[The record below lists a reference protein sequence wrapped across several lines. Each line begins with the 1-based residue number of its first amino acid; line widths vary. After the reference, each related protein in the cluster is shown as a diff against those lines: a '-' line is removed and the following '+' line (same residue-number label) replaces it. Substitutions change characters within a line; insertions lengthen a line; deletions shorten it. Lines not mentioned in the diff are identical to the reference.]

1 MKKIVFFMCMV
12 FIAIPAFAQIGII
25 WQVDEVYLAQ
35 FLGSANMDDDPNE
48 ELVYF
53 YGGYPFC
60 RIVIIDGTSG
70 LVEWESGEW
79 YSIRIAGYNWGDGD
93 NYGFSPFCDG
103 NNDGIKEITFSV
115 MQNEGDP
122 WQVFLVGLTGTGID
136 DEPYNPNANTSPLL
150 SQNYPNPFNPN
161 TTIEYKLKK
170 AGYIEIKI
178 YNVKGQLVDT
188 LVKDN
193 QNAGNYSAIW
203 DAKGISS
210 GVYFYQIS
218 VDGKS
223 TKTKK
228 AINLK

>member
-1 MKKIVFFMCMV
+1 MKKIVFLMCMV

-25 WQVDEVYLAQ
+25 WQVDEGYLNQ
-35 FLGSANMDDDPNE
+35 YLGSANMDDDPNE

-53 YGGYPFC
+53 DSSY
-60 RIVIIDGTSG
+60 RIVILDGVSG
-70 LVEWESGEW
+70 LIEWDSGDW
-79 YSIRIAGYNWGDGD
+79 YLIRIAGYNTGYGN

-103 NNDGIKEITFSV
+103 NNDGIKEITFGG
-115 MQNEGDP
+115 MQNSGDP
-122 WQVFLVGLTGTGID
+122 YQEFLVGITGTGID
-136 DEPYNPNANTSPLL
+136 DEPYNSNANTRPLL

-161 TTIEYKLKK
+161 TTIEYQLKK
-170 AGYIEIKI
+170 AGYIELKI

-193 QNAGNYSAIW
+193 QNTGNYSVIW

-218 VDGKS
+218 VDGKA
-223 TKTKK
+223 TETKK

>member
-1 MKKIVFFMCMV
+1 MKKIVFLMCMV
-12 FIAIPAFAQIGII
+12 FITIPAFAQIGII
-25 WQVDEVYLAQ
+25 WQVETGYLPD

-48 ELVYF
+48 ELVY
-53 YGGYPFC
+53 YQPDND
-60 RIVIIDGTSG
+60 IIKIIDGISG
-70 LVEWESGEW
+70 LIEWDSGEW
-79 YSIRIAGYNWGDGD
+79 YQIYIAGYNYSGRS
-93 NYGFSPFCDG
+93 YGLSPFCDG
-103 NNDGIKEITFSV
+103 NNDGIKEITFNGR
-115 MQNEGDP
+115 QNEGDP
-122 WQVFLVGLTGTGID
+122 NQVFLVGITGTGID
-136 DEPYNPNANTSPLL
+136 DEPSNPNANTNPLL

-161 TTIEYKLKK
+161 TTINYQLKK
-170 AGYIEIKI
+170 AGYVELKI

-193 QNAGNYSAIW
+193 QNTGNYSVIW